1 MLIDLL
7 VSILSG
13 GLTTRDIG
21 KSNEEYGLSQ
31 LFIAFD
37 LEQLSNSENTARA
50 IQDVTESLLETTAI
64 EAGGQVFYPGQQTW
78 LRREENLKRGIP
90 VDRHNWEKITALGR
104 E

>member
-13 GLTTRDIG
+13 GSTTREIG
-21 KSNEEYGLSQ
+21 KNDEEYGLSQ

-37 LEQLSNSENTARA
+37 LDQLSDTENSARA
-50 IQDVTESLLETTAI
+50 IQDVTDSLLESTAI
-64 EAGGQVFYPGQQTW
+64 EAGDQVFYPGQQTW
-78 LRREENLKRGIP
+78 LRREENLKKGIP
-90 VDRHNWEKITALGR
+90 VDPDTWEKIIALSK

>member
-21 KSNEEYGLSQ
+21 KSNEECGLSQ

-37 LEQLSNSENTARA
+37 LDQLSDKQNSARV
-50 IQDVTESLLETTAI
+50 IQDVTDSLLETTAI

-78 LRREENLKRGIP
+78 MRREENRKLGIP
-90 VDRHNWEKITALGR
+90 VDPDTWEKIIKGNI
-104 E
+104 